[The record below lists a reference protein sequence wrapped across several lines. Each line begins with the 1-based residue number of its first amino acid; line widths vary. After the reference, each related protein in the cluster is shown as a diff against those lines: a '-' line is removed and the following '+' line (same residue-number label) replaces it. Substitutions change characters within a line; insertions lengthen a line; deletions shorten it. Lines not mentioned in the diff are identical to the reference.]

1 MIPRFYEA
9 TKGNVLID
17 GINVKEIKQQS
28 LRENIGIVQ
37 QDVYLFTGTIM
48 DNIRYGNLEAS
59 DEEVIEA
66 AKKANAHD
74 FIMELEEG
82 YDTDCGQRG
91 VKLSG
96 GQKQRISIARGFL
109 KESTN
114 SYF

>member
-59 DEEVIEA
+59 DEEVIAA
-66 AKKANAHD
+66 AKKPMLMILLWN
-74 FIMELEEG
+74 
-82 YDTDCGQRG
+82 
-91 VKLSG
+91 
-96 GQKQRISIARGFL
+96 
-109 KESTN
+109 
-114 SYF
+114 